1 MDRIFDLILWNIGS
15 WKIPRKSI
23 SFCPMGPWAWL
34 QKPKS
39 CHYWLWGQCCPD
51 CTCNWYLN
59 LTQKFKFQFWY
70 LPPFE
75 DLLSWKLTDF
85 ANHISHFLTMPPLMP
100 LFIYSEKAKNF
111 AKYVPLGLSYVV
123 PVKSTVEILKNF
135 VASSEYMNFA
145 ISIFSPNKF

>member
-1 MDRIFDLILWNIGS
+1 MNNCIENCDLFSRPVFMFEEYYLKINFYLNSVSFLEQKMDRIFDLILWNTGFWQIQ
-15 WKIPRKSI
+15 RKSI

-51 CTCNWYLN
+51 RTCNWYLN

-75 DLLSWKLTDF
+75 DLLSWTLTDF
-85 ANHISHFLTMPPLMP
+85 ANHISHFLTLPPLKP
-100 LFIYSEKAKNF
+100 LS
-111 AKYVPLGLSYVV
+111 
-123 PVKSTVEILKNF
+123 
-135 VASSEYMNFA
+135 
-145 ISIFSPNKF
+145 